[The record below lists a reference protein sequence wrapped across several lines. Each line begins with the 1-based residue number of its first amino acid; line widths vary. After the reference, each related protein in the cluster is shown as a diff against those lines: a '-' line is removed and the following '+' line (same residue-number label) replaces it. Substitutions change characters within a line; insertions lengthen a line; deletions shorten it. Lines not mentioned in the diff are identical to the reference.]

1 MILPLTSWNCHHHI
15 VSSITLPTSL
25 SPDKKKCG
33 NRWVSMHEHAWAIR
47 YCQYLLMSDGSGRRK
62 CLAIWFVQSLYR
74 SHFLTINNL
83 SFHRKEI
90 KSVNSGLA
98 LKFFGE
104 HKQKACEE
112 YVERVFREYD
122 VDESGE
128 LSYEGTDFSEH
139 ISCLIEKN
147 YI

>member
-1 MILPLTSWNCHHHI
+1 M
-15 VSSITLPTSL
+15 
-25 SPDKKKCG
+25 
-33 NRWVSMHEHAWAIR
+33 A
-47 YCQYLLMSDGSGRRK
+47 DGSGGRK

-128 LSYEGTDFSEH
+128 LSYEGTDFSKQFRFPGESFFFCQ
-139 ISCLIEKN
+139 ILAPK
-147 YI
+147 

>member
-1 MILPLTSWNCHHHI
+1 M
-15 VSSITLPTSL
+15 
-25 SPDKKKCG
+25 
-33 NRWVSMHEHAWAIR
+33 
-47 YCQYLLMSDGSGRRK
+47 
-62 CLAIWFVQSLYR
+62 QSLYR

-139 ISCLIEKN
+139 ISFSEHIDFSEHISCFTEQNLTVASSLEF
-147 YI
+147 

>member
-1 MILPLTSWNCHHHI
+1 ML
-15 VSSITLPTSL
+15 
-25 SPDKKKCG
+25 
-33 NRWVSMHEHAWAIR
+33 
-47 YCQYLLMSDGSGRRK
+47 
-62 CLAIWFVQSLYR
+62 SLYK

-128 LSYEGTDFSEH
+128 LSYEGTEFSTNRLFSTKIQYLESLRQRWLCSH
-139 ISCLIEKN
+139 LLWIIRLTTKKGHTN
-147 YI
+147 LRP

>member
-1 MILPLTSWNCHHHI
+1 M
-15 VSSITLPTSL
+15 
-25 SPDKKKCG
+25 
-33 NRWVSMHEHAWAIR
+33 A
-47 YCQYLLMSDGSGRRK
+47 DGSGGRK

-128 LSYEGTDFSEH
+128 LSYEGTDFSEQFRFPSENFFFSQ
-139 ISCLIEKN
+139 ILAPK
-147 YI
+147 

>member
-1 MILPLTSWNCHHHI
+1 M
-15 VSSITLPTSL
+15 
-25 SPDKKKCG
+25 
-33 NRWVSMHEHAWAIR
+33 
-47 YCQYLLMSDGSGRRK
+47 
-62 CLAIWFVQSLYR
+62 QSLYK

-83 SFHRKEI
+83 FFHRKEI

-128 LSYEGTDFSEH
+128 LSYEGTEFSNNQLLKVSNH
-139 ISCLIEKN
+139 DLVLGILASTLAT
-147 YI
+147 

>member
-1 MILPLTSWNCHHHI
+1 M
-15 VSSITLPTSL
+15 
-25 SPDKKKCG
+25 
-33 NRWVSMHEHAWAIR
+33 
-47 YCQYLLMSDGSGRRK
+47 
-62 CLAIWFVQSLYR
+62 
-74 SHFLTINNL
+74 
-83 SFHRKEI
+83 
-90 KSVNSGLA
+90 A

-139 ISCLIEKN
+139 FRVRSEQNFTLSNSRPKITTKAKN
-147 YI
+147 DHHVRSHKPTATWRLFRNYYL

>member
-1 MILPLTSWNCHHHI
+1 ML
-15 VSSITLPTSL
+15 
-25 SPDKKKCG
+25 
-33 NRWVSMHEHAWAIR
+33 
-47 YCQYLLMSDGSGRRK
+47 
-62 CLAIWFVQSLYR
+62 SLYK

-128 LSYEGTDFSEH
+128 LSYEGTEFSTNRLFSSKIQYFE
-139 ISCLIEKN
+139 SWRRRW
-147 YI
+147 